1 MKYTQIIAKEIE
13 DLIKYATV
21 IGLIVGVLG
30 FMLTIASKNVG
41 LMVVGVMWLI
51 IIPILSHAV
60 AKSSVARLGMIMEIS
75 NNVNEVRCILKKTN
89 SGGLSS
95 VSSVSS
101 SSSSSSNAGMLARA
115 SQSSADKNVWY
126 CKSCGHKNPNSI
138 SICNDCG
145 KSKY

>member
-21 IGLIVGVLG
+21 LGLIVGVLG

-41 LMVVGVMWLI
+41 LIVVGVMWLI

-75 NNVNEVRCILKKTN
+75 NNVNEIRCILKKTN

>member
-13 DLIKYATV
+13 DLIKYAT
-21 IGLIVGVLG
+21 IFGLIVGVLG
-30 FMLTIASKNVG
+30 FMLTIASG
-41 LMVVGVMWLI
+41 IGGAIVVGIMWLV
-51 IIPILSHAV
+51 IIPILSHAA
-60 AKSSVARLGMIMEIS
+60 AKSAVARLGMIMEIS
-75 NNVNEVRCILKKTN
+75 NNVNEISCILKGTN
-89 SGGLSS
+89 SVGSPS